1 MKLGFCIVLS
11 LLFVNSYGQINKFEG
26 SLLIKNKVFNQYF
39 LEIDIDSNYNLVG
52 QSTLKT
58 KTDSFVYPIEGSF
71 DPKNNNIFYK
81 ELDNNNRSDD
91 CPIYVQARVS
101 HLMADFYVLA
111 GLYVAQ
117 HSSRCDPGHINIIN
131 RNFKFNL
138 YNKKADVISGA
149 TNDSVNQLVLSNLLN
164 QSVAIEKKFQ
174 DVTAAD
180 KISIKTHKANFT
192 IKIYDQLRIDKDKVR
207 IVFNNKK
214 ISDIELKAK
223 SNDYQLVLNKGINL
237 LKIEALDE
245 GQIPMNTS
253 KFEVLTTENQ
263 LFYTNL
269 LYKGQTADYLIYY
282 E

>member
-1 MKLGFCIVLS
+1 MKLRFCIVLS
-11 LLFVNSYGQINKFEG
+11 LLCVNSFGQINKFEG
-26 SLLIKNKVFNQYF
+26 SLLIKNKAFNQYS
-39 LEIDIDSNYNLVG
+39 LEIDIDSNYHLVG

-58 KTDSFVYPIEGSF
+58 KTDSFVYNIEGSF

-91 CPIYVQARVS
+91 CPIYVQAHVS
-101 HLMADFYVLA
+101 HLMGDFYVIA

-117 HSSRCDPGHINIIN
+117 NSSQCDPGHINIIN

-138 YNKKADVISGA
+138 YNKKADVISG
-149 TNDSVNQLVLSNLLN
+149 TINDSINQLILSNLLN
-164 QSVAIEKKFQ
+164 QSIAVEKKFQ

-207 IVFNNKK
+207 IIFNNKK

-223 SNDYQLVLNKGINL
+223 SNDYQLVLNKGPNL

-253 KFEVLTTENQ
+253 KFEVLTDENQ
-263 LFYTNL
+263 MFYTNL